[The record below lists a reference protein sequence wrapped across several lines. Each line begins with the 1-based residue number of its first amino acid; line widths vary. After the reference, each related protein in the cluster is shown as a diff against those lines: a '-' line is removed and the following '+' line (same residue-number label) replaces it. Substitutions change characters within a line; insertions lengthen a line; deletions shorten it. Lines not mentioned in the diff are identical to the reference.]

1 MNLNSDPDPE
11 GQPLKYKQN
20 RCSKIFQINS
30 LQMLWQM
37 SINKRKLK
45 GYTFFKYLLLLYQF
59 RLHYRYWLVVILLL
73 SYLLDL
79 DPDPGGL
86 LIRTTA

>member
-11 GQPLKYKQN
+11 AQPLKYKQN
-20 RCSKIFQINS
+20 KFSKIFQINS
-30 LQMLWQM
+30 SQMLWQM

-45 GYTFFKYLLLLYQF
+45 GYTFFKYLLLLFQF

>member
-20 RCSKIFQINS
+20 KFSKIFQINS
-30 LQMLWQM
+30 LL
-37 SINKRKLK
+37 
-45 GYTFFKYLLLLYQF
+45 FQF

>member
-37 SINKRKLK
+37 SINKKVIPFLLNTYFYYISSD
-45 GYTFFKYLLLLYQF
+45 YTT
-59 RLHYRYWLVVILLL
+59 
-73 SYLLDL
+73 
-79 DPDPGGL
+79 GTG
-86 LIRTTA
+86 